1 MSTATDVANSI
12 YDFDIQRASGESESM
27 TAYRDKVL
35 LIVNTASACGFT
47 KQYAGLESLYEA
59 LAPQG
64 LEILAFPC
72 NQFGGQEPG
81 SDEEIQSFCTTK
93 FNTTFPVFKKI
104 EVNGGDTHPL
114 YRFLK
119 KQAKGVLGTEAIKW
133 NFTKF
138 LVDRNGDVVDRF
150 APKDEPE
157 ALRPKI
163 EALL

>member
-1 MSTATDVANSI
+1 MSTETDVANSI